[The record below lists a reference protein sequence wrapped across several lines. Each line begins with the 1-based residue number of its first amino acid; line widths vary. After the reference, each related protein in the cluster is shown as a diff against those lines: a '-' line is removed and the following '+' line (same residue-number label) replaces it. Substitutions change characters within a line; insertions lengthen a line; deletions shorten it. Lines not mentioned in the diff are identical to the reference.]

1 MIHVRD
7 LAVSFGD
14 RQILQNVDLDVT
26 EGEIKVLLG
35 GSGSGKST
43 ILRCALGLLKP
54 DQGSIIVDNQEI
66 TNLTETQLFDVRR
79 KIGMVFQMGALFD
92 FLNIRENVGYQ
103 LYEEKKME
111 EDLIEQRVME
121 TLQLLNIEHTSEMM
135 PSELSGGMQRRVAIA
150 RALVSKPR
158 IIFFDEP
165 TTGLDPITANI
176 ITDHIIELKEKFNF
190 CQVIVTH
197 ELKYAFKVG
206 TSFAMLME
214 GKIIYDGELDGL
226 KENSEEYIQQFLA

>member
-7 LAVSFGD
+7 LAVSFGK
-14 RQILQNVDLDVT
+14 RQILQNVNLDVT
-26 EGEIKVLLG
+26 EGEVKVLLG

-43 ILRCALGLLKP
+43 ILRCILGLLQP
-54 DQGSIIVDNQEI
+54 DQGSIIVDDREV
-66 TNLTETQLFDVRR
+66 TGLSETQLFDVRR

-111 EDLIEQRVME
+111 EDEIEARVME
-121 TLQLLNIEHTSEMM
+121 TLKLLNIENTSEMM
-135 PSELSGGMQRRVAIA
+135 PTELSGGMQRRVAIA
-150 RALVSKPR
+150 RALVSRPR
-158 IIFFDEP
+158 IIFYDEP

-206 TSFAMLME
+206 TSFAMLLE
-214 GKIIYDGELDGL
+214 GQIIYDGGLEGL
-226 KENSEEYIQQFLA
+226 KHNQTEYIQQFLA